1 LSLSVFFSSG
11 NESAVTSVASSHRAS
26 NLLATGEDTACA
38 GSRDTENIAA
48 KIPDSAINPAI

>member
-1 LSLSVFFSSG
+1 LRRPT
-11 NESAVTSVASSHRAS
+11 A
-26 NLLATGEDTACA
+26 LATGEDTACA